1 MQHEFVSNMHSDGSC
16 RGRAFRALRAAVRST
31 VEGAHQRGL
40 LGVLLPALMLLAGQ
54 AFAQTGPPSLELRP
68 CGGAANRAQILCG
81 EHSVA
86 ENRDPGR
93 GRQITLGVIVLPALA
108 SDPEPDPLFILAG
121 GPGQA
126 ATDIAPFYLS
136 SWKRQRRDVVFVD
149 QRGSAGDHMLQCAL
163 SGSET
168 DAQGYL
174 EPLFQPER
182 FRACRRELQ
191 RRADLRMYTTSIFAE
206 DLDEVRTALGYDR
219 INLSGTSYGTRAA
232 LVYLRQY
239 PERVRSVVLNGA
251 SPLAYR
257 NPLHHAREAE
267 TAIRALFAECAADRA
282 CAEAYPRLAEEWD
295 AIVRRLGANP
305 PRVAIRHPATGAPA
319 TVRLNRTAF
328 TEAVRALL
336 YGADSGREVPW
347 LVHRVYRGDDRTA
360 AELAAAVGRNT
371 RHGLRFGLML
381 SVICSEDVPR
391 IDPAEIGP
399 ETDGTFGRDERVR
412 TQMAACATW
421 PTGEVPA
428 GYGEPVRSDVPVLVL
443 SGTLDP
449 VTGAR
454 WGEETVRHLPNGR
467 HVVVPGAHGVRG
479 PCVDRMVH
487 GFLAAGS
494 ARDLD
499 TSCVDR
505 VRLPPFRLPREDR

>member
-1 MQHEFVSNMHSDGSC
+1 MPDRRLRIAVTAAAVLLLVAPLSAQSGNTI
-16 RGRAFRALRAAVRST
+16 ALRS
-31 VEGAHQRGL
+31 
-40 LGVLLPALMLLAGQ
+40 
-54 AFAQTGPPSLELRP
+54 
-68 CGGAANRAQILCG
+68 CGGAANPSQILCG
-81 EHSVA
+81 EHVVP
-86 ENRDPGR
+86 ENRTANGGR
-93 GRQITLGVIVLPALA
+93 SITLGVVVLPALA
-108 SDPEPDPLFILAG
+108 ADPARDPLFVLAG

-126 ATDIAPFYLS
+126 ATMLAPYYLT
-136 SWKRQRRDVVFVD
+136 SWKRQDRDVVFVD
-149 QRGSAGDHMLQCAL
+149 QRGTAGDHLLQCDL
-163 SGSET
+163 SGGAR

-191 RRADLRMYTTSIFAE
+191 RRVDLAQYTTPIFAE
-206 DLDEVRTALGYDR
+206 DVDEVRAALGYER

-239 PERVRSVVLNGA
+239 PDRVRSLVLNGA
-251 SPLAYR
+251 SPIAYR

-267 TAIRALFAECAADRA
+267 NAIRGLFAECASDRA

-295 AIVRRLGANP
+295 AIVLRLDGNP
-305 PRVAIRHPATGAPA
+305 PQVVIRHPDTGAA
-319 TVRLNRTAF
+319 SRVRLNRGAF

-336 YGADSGREVPW
+336 YGIEGGREVPW
-347 LVHRVYRGDDRTA
+347 LVHRVYRGDHRTA
-360 AELAAAVGRNT
+360 AEVAAAVGRNT
-371 RHGLRFGLML
+371 RQGLTFGLLL

-391 IDPAEIGP
+391 IQLGEIGP
-399 ETDGTFGRDERVR
+399 ETAGTFGGDERVR
-412 TQMAACATW
+412 TQMAACETW
-421 PTGEVPA
+421 PTGEVPV

-487 GFLAAGS
+487 DFLTAGS

-505 VRLPPFRLPREDR
+505 VRLPPFRLPRGEG